1 MRAQLITARLCE
13 EKAHA
18 REQDP
23 ERHQALRP
31 AKAMMADMFGGPP
44 EFLDLDVIAE
54 IAGQ

>member
-23 ERHQALRP
+23 ERQQALRP

-44 EFLDLDVIAE
+44 SSST
-54 IAGQ
+54 